1 MLKIWQKYFTNK
13 SLLITVVTVL
23 VPLTMQ
29 AIYIKYVSY
38 YVDKEDYGNFVLLQT
53 LISGM
58 SLVFLQVPS
67 QAYDRYFNTAENK
80 EEFINLFRSLLII
93 VNVIS
98 IPVVIIY
105 AEVFERVTLLVMVL
119 TYLYFAFQNTYSINQ
134 KIYLLDLQRKKY
146 FYLKSLEGGAK
157 FILPIVLYAVFG
169 TLASFLFGIV
179 LGYILSSIVLYAFT
193 KTYKFYF
200 YLNLGRLKKYI
211 KYAYPIL
218 FVSLFSWGISFSDR
232 YFIEYFSN
240 TESLAIYAILAQ
252 VAGFGQVVGQV
263 YAMYVNPI
271 LLKSY
276 ENSKNQT
283 FASFTRYL
291 IILFGV
297 FVLLFSVFMFLP
309 RELFTFQIQNEVI
322 VNGYYYHVFTVLVL
336 AIFFAVMQLAMIM
349 YFQLIKRLGV
359 VAAIYSVAFI
369 MNIAGCFLVKDFG
382 IIAAAYSTLVA
393 YGVIVLLES
402 YYIVKTRNIYYA

>member
-1 MLKIWQKYFTNK
+1 M
-13 SLLITVVTVL
+13 
-23 VPLTMQ
+23 
-29 AIYIKYVSY
+29 
-38 YVDKEDYGNFVLLQT
+38 
-53 LISGM
+53 
-58 SLVFLQVPS
+58 
-67 QAYDRYFNTAENK
+67 
-80 EEFINLFRSLLII
+80 
-93 VNVIS
+93 
-98 IPVVIIY
+98 
-105 AEVFERVTLLVMVL
+105 
-119 TYLYFAFQNTYSINQ
+119 
-134 KIYLLDLQRKKY
+134 
-146 FYLKSLEGGAK
+146 
-157 FILPIVLYAVFG
+157 
-169 TLASFLFGIV
+169 
-179 LGYILSSIVLYAFT
+179 
-193 KTYKFYF
+193 
-200 YLNLGRLKKYI
+200 
-211 KYAYPIL
+211 
-218 FVSLFSWGISFSDR
+218 
-232 YFIEYFSN
+232 
-240 TESLAIYAILAQ
+240 
-252 VAGFGQVVGQV
+252 AGFGQVVGQV

-309 RELFTFQIQNEVI
+309 RELFTFLIQNEVI

>member
-1 MLKIWQKYFTNK
+1 MVEGMLKIWQKYFTNK

-240 TESLAIYAILAQ
+240 T
-252 VAGFGQVVGQV
+252 
-263 YAMYVNPI
+263 
-271 LLKSY
+271 
-276 ENSKNQT
+276 
-283 FASFTRYL
+283 
-291 IILFGV
+291 
-297 FVLLFSVFMFLP
+297 
-309 RELFTFQIQNEVI
+309 
-322 VNGYYYHVFTVLVL
+322 
-336 AIFFAVMQLAMIM
+336 
-349 YFQLIKRLGV
+349 
-359 VAAIYSVAFI
+359 
-369 MNIAGCFLVKDFG
+369 
-382 IIAAAYSTLVA
+382 
-393 YGVIVLLES
+393 
-402 YYIVKTRNIYYA
+402 